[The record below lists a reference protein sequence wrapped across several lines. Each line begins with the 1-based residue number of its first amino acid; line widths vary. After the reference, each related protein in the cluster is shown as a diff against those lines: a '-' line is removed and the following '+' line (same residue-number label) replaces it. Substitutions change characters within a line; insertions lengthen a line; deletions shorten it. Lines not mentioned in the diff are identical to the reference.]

1 MIKQDNLFFEP
12 PTQLDGAEVIQWAW
26 SGDEPFGFVSI
37 DDEKEMIYG
46 LAICSYED
54 STGIYRFSCNKGW
67 EVIQDGFYGT
77 IEQAITQLPLQYRN
91 KEVRWYKR

>member
-1 MIKQDNLFFEP
+1 MTKQDNLVFEP

-26 SGDEPFGFVSI
+26 SGYVPFGFVSI

-46 LAICSYED
+46 LAICSYKD
-54 STGIYRFSCNKGW
+54 GAGIYRFSCNRNW

-77 IEQAITQLPLQYRN
+77 IEQAITQLPSQYTN
-91 KEVRWYKR
+91 VEVRWNKR